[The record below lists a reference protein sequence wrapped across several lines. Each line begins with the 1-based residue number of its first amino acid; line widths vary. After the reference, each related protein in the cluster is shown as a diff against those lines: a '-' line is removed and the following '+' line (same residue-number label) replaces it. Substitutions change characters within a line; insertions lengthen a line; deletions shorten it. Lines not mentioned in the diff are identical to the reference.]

1 MHPLQLALETGE
13 FATPLQLAMVA
24 TAALVYVGFIAWL
37 LLVAKPR
44 DVFMSSTDGSVHS
57 VGGSGGRRGTDTVPG
72 SGICASDTDPADS
85 GVAPSES
92 DLLLD
97 KGVAGAT

>member
-13 FATPLQLAMVA
+13 GATHLQLAMVA

-44 DVFMSSTDGSVHS
+44 DIFMSSTDGSLHS
-57 VGGSGGRRGTDTVPG
+57 VGGRGGRQVSSTFPGNGSCESDPDPAG
-72 SGICASDTDPADS
+72 SG
-85 GVAPSES
+85 VVPSES
-92 DLLLD
+92 DSLLD
-97 KGVAGAT
+97 KDIAGAT